1 MTIFSLRLL
10 ALVSMF
16 CDHVAALFLL
26 GSPLYLPMRMFGR
39 LAFPIF
45 AFLAVEGF
53 RHTAN
58 FRRYI
63 ARLLFVAA
71 VAQIP
76 YMVCFSDAFRLNVI
90 FQLVAGLLF
99 LWLLEH
105 TLSPMR
111 FLCVVV
117 AIGVLSM
124 ASEYG
129 LLAIFLMV
137 AYYSRSKLLSV
148 VFMAFCS
155 FNFLCVGALA
165 YFPLS
170 RYNGQCGHKLS
181 RLVSYG
187 FYPIHLF
194 VLALLYV

>member
-1 MTIFSLRLL
+1 MTVFSLRTL

-16 CDHVAALFLL
+16 CDHVAALFFL

-45 AFLAVEGF
+45 SFLAVEGF
-53 RHTAN
+53 RHTTN
-58 FRRYI
+58 FKCYI
-63 ARLLFVAA
+63 ARLLFVAV

-76 YMVCFSDAFRLNVI
+76 YMACFPDAFRLNVI

-99 LWLLEH
+99 LRLVEC

-111 FLCVVV
+111 FLCAVV

-137 AYYSRSKLLSV
+137 AFYSRSKFLSV
-148 VFMAFCS
+148 VFMALCS
-155 FNFLCVGALA
+155 FNFLGVGALA
-165 YFPLS
+165 YFPLI
-170 RYNGQCGHKLS
+170 RYNGERGFKLS

>member
-16 CDHVAALFLL
+16 FDHVAALFLL

-53 RHTAN
+53 RHTTN
-58 FRRYI
+58 FKRYI
-63 ARLLFVAA
+63 ARLLFVAV

-76 YMVCFSDAFRLNVI
+76 YMVCFPDAFRLNVI
-90 FQLVAGLLF
+90 LQLVCGLLF
-99 LWLLEH
+99 LRLVECS
-105 TLSPMR
+105 LSPMR

-117 AIGVLSM
+117 SIGILSM

-137 AYYSRSKLLSV
+137 AFYSRSKFFSV
-148 VFMAFCS
+148 VFMALCS
-155 FNFLCVGALA
+155 FNFLGVGSFA
-165 YFPLS
+165 YFLLC
-170 RYNGQCGHKLS
+170 RYNGECGYKLS

>member
-45 AFLAVEGF
+45 SFLAVEGF
-53 RHTAN
+53 RHTTN
-58 FRRYI
+58 FKRYI
-63 ARLLFVAA
+63 VRLLFVAV

-76 YMVCFSDAFRLNVI
+76 YMVCFPDVFRLNVI

-111 FLCVVV
+111 FLSAVV

-137 AYYSRSKLLSV
+137 AFYSRSKFLSV
-148 VFMAFCS
+148 VFMALCS
-155 FNFLCVGALA
+155 FNFLGVGALA

-170 RYNGQCGHKLS
+170 RYNGECGYKLP
-181 RLVSYG
+181 RLFSYG

>member
-10 ALVSMF
+10 ALVSML

-26 GSPLYLPMRMFGR
+26 DSPFYLPMRMFGR

-53 RHTAN
+53 RHTTN
-58 FRRYI
+58 FKRYI
-63 ARLLFVAA
+63 ARLLFVAV

-76 YMVCFSDAFRLNVI
+76 YMVCFPDAFRLNVI

-99 LWLLEH
+99 LRLLEH

-111 FLCVVV
+111 FLCAVV
-117 AIGVLSM
+117 AIGILSM

-137 AYYSRSKLLSV
+137 AFYSRSKLLSA
-148 VFMAFCS
+148 VFMALCS
-155 FNFLCVGALA
+155 FNFLGLGVLA

-170 RYNGQCGHKLS
+170 RYNGECGHKLP
-181 RLVSYG
+181 RLVTYG

-194 VLALLYV
+194 VFALLYV

>member
-1 MTIFSLRLL
+1 MTVFSLRLL

-45 AFLAVEGF
+45 SFLAVEGF
-53 RHTAN
+53 RHTTN
-58 FRRYI
+58 FKRYI
-63 ARLLFVAA
+63 ARLLFVAV

-76 YMVCFSDAFRLNVI
+76 YMVCFPNAFRLNVI
-90 FQLVAGLLF
+90 FQLVAGLFF

-111 FLCVVV
+111 FLCAVV

-124 ASEYG
+124 ASEYS
-129 LLAIFLMV
+129 LLALFLMV
-137 AYYSRSKLLSV
+137 SLYSRSKLLSV
-148 VFMAFCS
+148 VFMALCS

-170 RYNGQCGHKLS
+170 RYNGECGYKLP